1 MKSLHGETGIGAE
14 QASQKQV
21 TDSQPFPSKK
31 RVVVLFLLFS
41 CLFSLAIT
49 LPLYALGELGAP
61 SLILTFAEIA
71 ASTSI
76 ALFCGYKAIDSL
88 SGFCRYAAPEKAFYE
103 QDGKRAAHRL
113 FLISFAVLEA
123 AFLFALL
130 SNYPGLCSPDSN
142 MILNQVLG
150 QTNYELNNRYE
161 GLSNAHPV
169 FYTFCVWVVFKAT
182 SVFGSESLSLFA
194 FMFLQITFVAAVLS
208 WSIVWLGKTG
218 AKKSYIAVALCFFV
232 LSPIVA
238 CHVIILWKD
247 IPFAAVLLALV
258 LHLAALPSGGKLS
271 RKQVA
276 TLLLLLLA
284 VSLLRNNGY
293 YVALLTVIY
302 LVIARKSIR
311 RQAAFCAICLV
322 VFMSVLQGPVFSAL
336 SISKGHFAE
345 SVGIPLQQ
353 LGATISDG
361 GSVSDD
367 DLDFLNRIL
376 PLNEWA
382 QNYDPSTSNPLKQSE
397 NFDDDFLDSHKGEFL
412 GVWLRCA
419 ATNKQAYLKAWILE
433 TYGYWQPGYTTSIG
447 NLTYTANDKPT
458 QDFFGLGYRPQKI
471 TNALRE
477 LFPNLFGMGSLIWF
491 SLIALT
497 YARAFGKKN
506 RAPETLTPYIPL
518 IGLIG
523 TLLIAAPI
531 VNDYRYIFALY
542 LMIPFLPQFVSL
554 ARDATEGVWSEQRE
568 PAESKPNTQEP
579 QTPQAIPIQISE
591 R

>member
-1 MKSLHGETGIGAE
+1 M
-14 QASQKQV
+14 
-21 TDSQPFPSKK
+21 KK
-31 RVVVLFLLFS
+31 RAIVLFSLFS
-41 CLFSLAIT
+41 CLYALAT
-49 LPLYALGELGAP
+49 VLPLYALGTLGAP
-61 SLILTFAEIA
+61 LL
-71 ASTSI
+71 
-76 ALFCGYKAIDSL
+76 ALAFVGVSAGAFIVLSCGYKAIDSL
-88 SGFCRYAAPEKAFYE
+88 SGFCRDTAPEKAFCE
-103 QDGKRAAHRL
+103 QDGKWAARHL

-150 QTNYELNNRYE
+150 QANYESINRYE

-169 FYTFCVWVVFKAT
+169 FYTFCVWIVFKAT
-182 SVFGSESLSLFA
+182 SMFGSESLSLFA
-194 FMFLQITFVAAVLS
+194 FMFVQITFVAAVLS

-218 AKKSYIAVALCFFV
+218 AKKGYLAVALCFFA

-258 LHLAALPSGGKLS
+258 LYLAALPPDGKLS

-293 YVALLTVIY
+293 YVALLTVAY
-302 LVIARKSIR
+302 LVIARKSMR
-311 RQAAFCAICLV
+311 WQAAFCAICLV
-322 VFMSVLQGPVFSAL
+322 AFMSVLQGPVFGAL

-353 LGATISDG
+353 LGATMSVG

-367 DLDFLNRIL
+367 DLDFLNQVL
-376 PLNEWA
+376 PLDEWA

-397 NFDDDFLDSHKGEFL
+397 SFDDEFLDSHKGEFL

-419 ATNKQAYLKAWILE
+419 IHNKQAYLKAWILE

-447 NLTYTANDKPT
+447 KLTYTANDEPA
-458 QDFFGLGYRPQKI
+458 QDLFGLGYQPQKI

-477 LFPNLFGMGSLIWF
+477 LFPSLFGMGSLIWF
-491 SLIALT
+491 ALLALT
-497 YARAFGKKN
+497 YALAFSKKN
-506 RAPETLTPYIPL
+506 RASEILTPFIPL

-531 VNDYRYIFALY
+531 VSDYRYIFVLY
-542 LMIPFLPQFVSL
+542 LVIPFLPQFVSL
-554 ARDATEGVWSEQRE
+554 ARSATRNGGR
-568 PAESKPNTQEP
+568 
-579 QTPQAIPIQISE
+579 
-591 R
+591 